1 MHILRLLPTQPGAQ
15 PSLAMKGCK
24 IDWTILFLKN
34 VKRVM
39 REKERVMRKIIF
51 AITIAFAVA
60 GAGFA
65 AGSMISSQPAFAG
78 CSSRC

>member
-1 MHILRLLPTQPGAQ
+1 
-15 PSLAMKGCK
+15 
-24 IDWTILFLKN
+24 
-34 VKRVM
+34 M
-39 REKERVMRKIIF
+39 RDKERVMRKIIF
-51 AITIAFAVA
+51 AVTIAFAVA